1 MHFKSCST
9 KQRWIQL
16 HRQFHIYIWMKMSS
30 ISNSIQN
37 ALCILLLSQRTAV
50 SHAGRFSWTSATL
63 FVLTLANPLKWQECS
78 ERLKFS
84 VLCSA
89 CWNKMFWCCQNIFPS
104 LFFLKTL
111 VEFVTSVNVPTFI
124 CKASLFWPLN
134 CCCSLVHDMSNK
146 RIRIERKNITF
157 KGKKMRDNILLSWTE
172 QKQEEVCSW
181 IPQDWSCPPISY
193 CMLESKWVFT
203 TASAGCFWASC
214 PWYCFLPDLGSSDT
228 SPSGDLGCAGKTGHS
243 VPVICL

>member
-1 MHFKSCST
+1 
-9 KQRWIQL
+9 
-16 HRQFHIYIWMKMSS
+16 MSS

-157 KGKKMRDNILLSWTE
+157 KGKKWEITFCSVGQSKSRKRYVHGYPKTE
-172 QKQEEVCSW
+172 AVPQFLTACWRASGCSQQ
-181 IPQDWSCPPISY
+181 PLQDVSEPP
-193 CMLESKWVFT
+193 
-203 TASAGCFWASC
+203 A
-214 PWYCFLPDLGSSDT
+214 
-228 SPSGDLGCAGKTGHS
+228 
-243 VPVICL
+243 PVIAFCQIWAVQIHHLQGILVVLGRLGAVSQLSACNFATLLCGVRSASFPFS